1 MDLLKRLLLL
11 AGLLIVPLI
20 VLPLPSIAQV
30 SVGIHIGPPPPY
42 RIAAPPPVV
51 VIPGT
56 YVYMVPD
63 IGADIFFY
71 SGNWYRLHQGRWFSA
86 GAYNG
91 PWMYVPDPR
100 VPRALVQLPPD
111 YRRIPPGW
119 RRIPY
124 GELRRNWAGWER
136 NRYWEKDRDWKGG
149 WHGRPEGRPEEGR
162 GRPERRPGEER
173 GRDFEHGGEHGH
185 DRQ

>member
-1 MDLLKRLLLL
+1 MDLLKRVLLL

-30 SVGIHIGPPPPY
+30 GVDIHIGPPPPY
-42 RIAAPPPVV
+42 QIAAPPPVV

-71 SGNWYRLHQGRWFSA
+71 SGSWYRLHQGRWFNA
-86 GAYNG
+86 RAYNG

-100 VPRALVQLPPD
+100 VPRALVLLPPD

-124 GELRRNWAGWER
+124 GELRKNWAGWER
-136 NRYWEKDRDWKGG
+136 GHYWEKDPGWKTG
-149 WHGRPEGRPEEGR
+149 WHGRPEGRPEERR
-162 GRPERRPGEER
+162 GRPEGKPGER
-173 GRDFEHGGEHGH
+173 RGGEHGH
-185 DRQ
+185 ERE